1 MKKFIYKYE
10 NKVNHKVYIGQ
21 TNDVRRRF
29 SEHLYGH
36 SYQTSLIE
44 RAIKK
49 YGIENFEFEVL
60 EETDIPN
67 ERERYWID
75 HYHSYKPYGYN
86 ICEGG
91 GYLPNQQKEN
101 HSQAKISEETA
112 RMIQEDLANLALP
125 KPAIVKKYKV
135 TYAIVNNINNGHTW
149 NYYGLTYPIRPSE
162 AEIKC
167 QRADKVIQLLQNTIL
182 SFKEIGRRVGWGESQ
197 VSMINVGKNYPQE
210 GIKYPIRKDPK
221 DYSDKIETC
230 IQLLKQGK
238 SNGFIANQLG
248 TSIAWVSRVN
258 TGKTHKQKNL
268 VYPIRK

>member
-101 HSQAKISEETA
+101 HSQAKISEET
-112 RMIQEDLANLALP
+112 RSDE
-125 KPAIVKKYKV
+125 
-135 TYAIVNNINNGHTW
+135 HT
-149 NYYGLTYPIRPSE
+149 SE
-162 AEIKC
+162 LQSPDHLVC
-167 QRADKVIQLLQNTIL
+167 RLLL
-182 SFKEIGRRVGWGESQ
+182 
-197 VSMINVGKNYPQE
+197 
-210 GIKYPIRKDPK
+210 
-221 DYSDKIETC
+221 
-230 IQLLKQGK
+230 
-238 SNGFIANQLG
+238 
-248 TSIAWVSRVN
+248 
-258 TGKTHKQKNL
+258 
-268 VYPIRK
+268 